1 MGVWICGCI
10 WESAKAA
17 SFRPLQTKQ
26 RDAISKRG
34 KRQIHTDEEKVQ
46 KYEEKSKSM
55 RKGIE
60 GNRSICYDKSTR
72 NRCWRFR
79 VFL

>member
-26 RDAISKRG
+26 RDAIGKRG

-46 KYEEKSKSM
+46 KYEE
-55 RKGIE
+55 
-60 GNRSICYDKSTR
+60 GN
-72 NRCWRFR
+72 
-79 VFL
+79 